1 MTTSSSRLEII
12 IDSSKA
18 EKSLSALEG
27 KLSQVEGRGEATA
40 AAMGRVNRVIGLLA
54 GAFSIRQISTYADT
68 WSDLNSRVANATGST
83 ATATDT
89 LQRLSQ
95 TARSTY
101 SSLNA
106 TAETFLA
113 NANTMRELGV
123 STERQLDL
131 SDALNNSMVI
141 SSMRGQDAAI
151 VMDALS
157 RSFSLGELRGD
168 ALNTV
173 LMRGDRLT
181 QALADGLGGTTDEL
195 RKMGGSGTLTTERV
209 IAALISQMEV
219 LRKEADAMPAT
230 LADGFTLIGNSALE
244 LVGTVDQAFGTS
256 EGIAGMMVN
265 AADAV
270 RDNVGPITD
279 QMVSLDW
286 ALRGATGAVIAL
298 TGAKY
303 GLATATWAA
312 TTAQSAFLKMIRRNP
327 IVLAAAGVTALA
339 GAYYGAR
346 DATMEFGDT
355 QASVADW
362 TRGVWVGTQRT
373 VSDAAVGMLGDTESA
388 FGRASLLATST
399 ATLAGAVWTTM
410 YSDLISDARDSA
422 NGMIA
427 YMDTFGSSV
436 SLVAG
441 ATRDAF
447 SNAFRDTLGLSRAFM
462 LDLLNILSG
471 DRSFSS
477 FNQLRDQLADNFTA
491 PFKEAIEQVGQ
502 ISQENLNTDYLGNMV
517 GGLTDR
523 LSVLRNNISDAAFEA
538 RMARGEFG
546 LVAEGFSEGTKA
558 ATGLGTGILGLG
570 DIIQDVSGSSKKAMD
585 DARREAERFTSS
597 LQSLTDRLFPL
608 EAAQRSYRDDQELL
622 TLAWAKGEMGVMR
635 YLEALNQ
642 LERAQLST
650 QTASVVYGG
659 GGGFGAEIGGRGGL
673 GAPTNPLA
681 SQGEDDYWSKWL
693 TSAETA
699 LTDFDQLAA
708 NTAENFQRGF
718 GDAFEAMIFDSQSF
732 GEAFYNLSDG
742 IARSMSNSLGQMA
755 GQWLAYQ
762 AVQMTMGKASEAA
775 AIGSATATGSAIAAA
790 YAPAAAA
797 ASLASFGANA
807 APAIAGMTAAY
818 AVSAAGGQLGGLF
831 SSSYGAS
838 SGGNFAGFAEG
849 GWTGPGGKYDVA
861 GIVHADEVVWSKSD
875 VARAGGVGVVEAM
888 RKGLSG
894 YADGGYVSRSPAP
907 TTDRMERYRSAQ
919 TPQQNQPAVPKVE
932 VHVHEDARR
941 AGQVQQRSDQSG
953 KQYIDIWVT
962 NLLEDG
968 KVHKALKYKYGLSN
982 LPR

>member
-40 AAMGRVNRVIGLLA
+40 ATMGRVNRVIGLLA

-83 ATATDT
+83 DTAADT

-181 QALADGLGGTTDEL
+181 QALADGLGVATSEL
-195 RKMGGSGTLTTERV
+195 REMGGSGTLTTERV
-209 IAALISQMEV
+209 IAALTSQMEV

-244 LVGTVDQAFGTS
+244 LVGSIDQAFGTS

-312 TTAQSAFLKMIRRNP
+312 TTAQSAFLKVIRRNP
-327 IVLAAAGVTALA
+327 IILAATGVTALA

-362 TRGVWVGTQRT
+362 TQGVWVGTQRT
-373 VSDAAVGMLGDTESA
+373 VSDAAGGMLSDTESA
-388 FGRASLLATST
+388 LGRASQLMTNS
-399 ATLAGAVWTTM
+399 ATLAGAVWSAM

-436 SLVAG
+436 GLVAG

-462 LDLLNILSG
+462 MDLLNILSG

-502 ISQENLNTDYLGNMV
+502 ISQENLNTDYLGNIA
-517 GGLTDR
+517 GGLSDR
-523 LSVLRNNISDAAFEA
+523 LGVLRNNISDAAFEA

-558 ATGLGTGILGLG
+558 ADGLGTGMLGLG
-570 DIIQDVSGSSKKAMD
+570 DIIQDVSGSSKKATE
-585 DARREAERFTSS
+585 DARREAEQFANS

-642 LERAQLST
+642 LEQAQLST
-650 QTASVVYGG
+650 KTASAVYGG
-659 GGGFGAEIGGRGGL
+659 GGGFGAEIGSRGGL
-673 GAPTNPLA
+673 GAPTDPLA
-681 SQGEDDYWSKWL
+681 GIAGNQDQGYWDRWL
-693 TSAETA
+693 ESAESA
-699 LTDFDQLAA
+699 FTDFDQLSA

-718 GDAFEAMIFDSQSF
+718 GNAFESMIFDSESA
-732 GEAFYNLSDG
+732 GDAARNLFEG
-742 IARSMSNSLGQMA
+742 MGRTAINTLGQMA
-755 GQWLAYQ
+755 GQWLALQ
-762 AVQMTMGKASEAA
+762 AVQLAIGKTSEAA
-775 AIGSATATGSAIAAA
+775 AIGSAVTTGTAIATA

-797 ASLASFGANA
+797 ASLASFGTNSV
-807 APAIAGMTAAY
+807 PAMAGM
-818 AVSAAGGQLGGLF
+818 SATYGL
-831 SSSYGAS
+831 SSMLAMT
-838 SGGNFAGFAEG
+838 GFADG
-849 GWTGPGGKYDVA
+849 GYTGSGGKYDPA
-861 GIVHADEVVWSKSD
+861 GIVHAGEFVVRKEM
-875 VARAGGVGVVEAM
+875 VERPGVLGMLE
-888 RKGLSG
+888 GLNRG
-894 YADGGYVSRSPAP
+894 YANGGYVGAAPLSSISPAP
-907 TTDRMERYRSAQ
+907 SYGQTLNSDRLDAYHASARVGRDQPPVVIHKAGNTYHIQGKPDRQTIKMIEQAEERAYQR
-919 TPQQNQPAVPKVE
+919 VLR
-932 VHVHEDARR
+932 DARR
-941 AGQVQQRSDQSG
+941 NL
-953 KQYIDIWVT
+953 DIRQ
-962 NLLEDG
+962 
-968 KVHKALKYKYGLSN
+968 ALGV
-982 LPR
+982 